1 MPIIVK
7 WDGFQWMHMNI
18 NNNQYM
24 YLFWLPRISPTT
36 CFNSL
41 YHQCIVQCGRIFLW
55 TRKWGY
61 INSNFPVELQ
71 LYNLLLRFVFK
82 IVLVWP
88 LLSDRSNEVAKT
100 VLFWPLLHEGTGCD
114 SQQGE
119 PVQDSTLPPR
129 GTGQAG
135 RDLRGL
141 ESICQDEGQG
151 KQQIY
156 IFLLAMQ

>member
-1 MPIIVK
+1 M
-7 WDGFQWMHMNI
+7 
-18 NNNQYM
+18 
-24 YLFWLPRISPTT
+24 
-36 CFNSL
+36 
-41 YHQCIVQCGRIFLW
+41 
-55 TRKWGY
+55 
-61 INSNFPVELQ
+61 
-71 LYNLLLRFVFK
+71 LRFVFK
-82 IVLVWP
+82 VVLVCP
-88 LLSDRSNEVAKT
+88 FLSDRSDEVAET
-100 VLFWPLLHEGTGCD
+100 VLFRPLLHEGTGCD

-151 KQQIY
+151 KQQIC